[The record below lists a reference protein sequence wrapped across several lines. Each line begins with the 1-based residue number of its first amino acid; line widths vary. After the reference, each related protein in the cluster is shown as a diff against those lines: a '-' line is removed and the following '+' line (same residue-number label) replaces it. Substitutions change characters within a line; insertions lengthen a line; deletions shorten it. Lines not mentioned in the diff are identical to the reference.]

1 MKRLLKKSLP
11 FVLIA
16 ALALPCAT
24 LPSCSSSKENSR
36 ANKPEMMY
44 ERHQS
49 NKGSKVKSNI
59 KVRGTNKKNRH
70 TTRTY

>member
-1 MKRLLKKSLP
+1 MKRILKKAVPAL
-11 FVLIA
+11 LLA
-16 ALALPCAT
+16 ALVGTGAT
-24 LPSCSSSKENSR
+24 ATTACSSSKRSSGEV
-36 ANKPEMMY
+36 MY

-59 KVRGTNKKNRH
+59 KVRGTNKKNNR

>member
-1 MKRLLKKSLP
+1 MKRMTKRMAP
-11 FVLIA
+11 VLIA
-16 ALALPCAT
+16 AALLLPCCMAAGCA
-24 LPSCSSSKENSR
+24 SERKSSP
-36 ANKPEMMY
+36 ANKQEVLY